1 MAVKG
6 RIKARMAMKAHSRF
20 KAALRGAAALGLF
33 ALFQAAHASD
43 ALDGSGSCPGGRAL
57 RVALAEAGPFHDFQR
72 VFAHMLAELA
82 RKGLV
87 RAAPPADNLVFD
99 DPSAYKEISRL
110 SQGGCVVF
118 PEDALYNANW
128 DPKAREAMKDSLK
141 ERIAR
146 RGDIDLVVAFGT
158 KSGLDFK
165 DGIPGAAVMV
175 ATPTDPEASG
185 ITGQG
190 EYSSA
195 KGVHVQKE
203 PGRYLT
209 ELKMFHEIFGFKT
222 LGVILDDDEEGRRSQ
237 AAEAIDEFASQSG
250 VKLVKCQGDVI
261 TQDLEKAH
269 AEFSRCCIELSR
281 SGAGAVYLT
290 YGNGADPENLY
301 SQIKPLINQKIP
313 TFSQSGLSEVRAGS
327 LMALSDGDLEA
338 SGRFEAQVLAKIAS
352 GTPPEQIS
360 EYYHAPLMLGLNLKT
375 ASLIGW
381 KPPFDRLIAVD
392 VVFSAIGSN

>member
-1 MAVKG
+1 
-6 RIKARMAMKAHSRF
+6 MAMKAHSRF
-20 KAALRGAAALGLF
+20 KAALRGAAALGLAF
-33 ALFQAAHASD
+33 ALCPAALASD
-43 ALDGSGSCPGGRAL
+43 AAADGGSCPGGRAL

-72 VFAHMLAELA
+72 VFAHMLSELA

-87 RAAPPADNLVFD
+87 RSAPPSAKLVFD
-99 DPSAYKEISRL
+99 IPKTYKEIAEA

-128 DPKAREAMKDSLK
+128 DPSVREAMREELR
-141 ERIAR
+141 ERVAK
-146 RGDIDLVVAFGT
+146 RGDIDLVLAFGT

-165 DGIPGAAVMV
+165 DGIPGANVMV
-175 ATPTDPEASG
+175 VTPTDPEASG
-185 ITGQG
+185 ITGRG
-190 EYSSA
+190 EFSGV

-209 ELKMFHEIFGFKT
+209 ELKMFHEIFPFKS
-222 LGVILDDDEEGRRSQ
+222 LGVILDDEEEGRRSQ
-237 AAEAIDEFASQSG
+237 AAEAIGEFASQSG
-250 VKLVKCQGDVI
+250 VRLVKCQGDVI
-261 TQDLEKAH
+261 TQDLEKARS
-269 AEFSRCCIELSR
+269 EFSRCCLELA
-281 SGAGAVYLT
+281 SGGTEAVYLT

-301 SQIKPLINQKIP
+301 SQIKPLIAAKIP
-313 TFSQSGLSEVRAGS
+313 TFSQSGIAEVRGGS

-338 SGRFEAQVLAKIAS
+338 SGRFEAQVLEKIAS